1 MTPNPRRRW
10 PVVIAAG
17 LVGSGSTWAYNAI
30 RLLLEDV
37 PEAAPL
43 HCGFADRLGD
53 LPEPREPPGAMLI
66 KTHQP
71 DRAMRILAGAA
82 AAPVVLTVRDPR
94 DACVSMMQRFG
105 TGFDEMRPIVAMS
118 ADGVL
123 RLAMARPA
131 LVLRYEDG
139 FTRAAGTVAR
149 IAAFLGLRVAQER
162 IETITES
169 LLPDRVAAG
178 IAGMVAAGRFGPAP
192 APHMA
197 DPVTQWHPGHVGDG
211 RTGKWPE
218 VLSDAQAR
226 MVMTDTRGFALRFGY
241 VGNAAAA
248 G

>member
-1 MTPNPRRRW
+1 MEPNPRRRW

-30 RLLLEDV
+30 RLLLEEI

-43 HCGFADRLGD
+43 HCGFADRLAD
-53 LPEPREPPGAMLI
+53 LAEPREPPGALLI
-66 KTHQP
+66 KTHRP
-71 DRAMRILAGAA
+71 DRAMRILAGAT
-82 AAPVVLTVRDPR
+82 AAPVLLTVRDPR

-105 TGFDEMRPIVAMS
+105 RGFEAVRPAVAMS
-118 ADGVL
+118 TAQVL

-139 FTRAAGTVAR
+139 FARAPGTVAR
-149 IAAFLGLRVAQER
+149 IATYLGLRVARER
-162 IETITES
+162 IEEIGAS
-169 LLPDRVAAG
+169 LSPERVATG

-192 APHMA
+192 APDMA

-211 RTGKWPE
+211 RSGKWPE
-218 VLSDAQAR
+218 VLSEAEARAVMADARA
-226 MVMTDTRGFALRFGY
+226 FAMRFGY
-241 VGNAAAA
+241 DGGHPAK